1 MCSTLIDMSSHFH
14 LIRTCCYSVNIC
26 YPICQRGTHEKRQG
40 FSLLFDNSWISK
52 RIALFY
58 FRKAVQKKL
67 SRCLA
72 RRGFNWSFLE
82 TMHSGRKLVL
92 GMEKL
97 TPNYPWKLTLFLVHV
112 ACLSKKVVKIVV
124 KKYLIANYFL
134 KSG

>member
-1 MCSTLIDMSSHFH
+1 
-14 LIRTCCYSVNIC
+14 
-26 YPICQRGTHEKRQG
+26 
-40 FSLLFDNSWISK
+40 
-52 RIALFY
+52 
-58 FRKAVQKKL
+58 
-67 SRCLA
+67 
-72 RRGFNWSFLE
+72 
-82 TMHSGRKLVL
+82 MHSGRKLVL